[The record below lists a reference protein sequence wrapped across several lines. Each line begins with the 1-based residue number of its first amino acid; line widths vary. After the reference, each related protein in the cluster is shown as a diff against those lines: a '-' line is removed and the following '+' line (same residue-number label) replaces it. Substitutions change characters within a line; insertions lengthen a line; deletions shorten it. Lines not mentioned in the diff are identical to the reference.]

1 MAKPNVK
8 HLGLLTE
15 QLQLIRIK
23 SVLFMRKKKR
33 NRVSQF
39 WRSFRVTFKWKRLRL
54 ATFQQCAKRS
64 GEAWSVVLTTLYRM
78 SVSVAYPTHPN
89 SNCEHQCKHG
99 NEIPAKS
106 QDIYWNK
113 AQSAKKA
120 TLYDDS
126 RLQLVRG
133 SFGHR
138 DSLKT
143 PTQLQRDKRS
153 KHRLS

>member
-1 MAKPNVK
+1 M
-8 HLGLLTE
+8 LTE
-15 QLQLIRIK
+15 QLQLIRIT
-23 SVLFMRKKKR
+23 SVLFIRKKKR

-54 ATFQQCAKRS
+54 ATFQQWAKRS
-64 GEAWSVVLTTLYRM
+64 REAWSVVLTTLYRM
-78 SVSVAYPTHPN
+78 SGSVAYPTHPN
-89 SNCEHQCKHG
+89 CNCEHQCKHG
-99 NEIPAKS
+99 NEIPGKT
-106 QDIYWNK
+106 QDIYWDK
-113 AQSAKKA
+113 AQSTKKA

-138 DSLKT
+138 DSVKT
-143 PTQLQRDKRS
+143 PTHLQRDKRS

>member
-1 MAKPNVK
+1 M
-8 HLGLLTE
+8 
-15 QLQLIRIK
+15 
-23 SVLFMRKKKR
+23 
-33 NRVSQF
+33 
-39 WRSFRVTFKWKRLRL
+39 
-54 ATFQQCAKRS
+54 
-64 GEAWSVVLTTLYRM
+64 VLTTLYLM

-89 SNCEHQCKHG
+89 SNCEHQCKYG
-99 NEIPAKS
+99 NEIPGKS

-138 DSLKT
+138 DSVKT
-143 PTQLQRDKRS
+143 PTQLKRDKRS